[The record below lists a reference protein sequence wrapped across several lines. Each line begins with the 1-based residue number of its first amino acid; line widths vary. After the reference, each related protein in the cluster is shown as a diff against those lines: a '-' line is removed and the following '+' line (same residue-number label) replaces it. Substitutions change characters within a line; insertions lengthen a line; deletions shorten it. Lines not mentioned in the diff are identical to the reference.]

1 MIMELEELRKTWQSV
16 KPHIDSHISDE
27 DANKIIVK
35 KNDIKSRLL
44 RKARLDGI
52 FSIICLI
59 LMALSPSWAPMK
71 FPYWWLTVFC
81 LALFI
86 AILYGIK
93 IYSSIKTVNLWDY
106 TNKEILMTIISVKK
120 IYRNIELATASVI
133 IPLLIWLSLTPMF
146 INTWRMFFAW
156 GLTVLGFG
164 LEYLLYRSNIKL
176 LNKLINW
183 EQE

>member
-1 MIMELEELRKTWQSV
+1 MELEELKQTWKSV
-16 KPHIDSHISDE
+16 KPHIDSHISE
-27 DANKIIVK
+27 DDAKQITAA

-44 RKARLDGI
+44 KRARLDGI
-52 FSIICLI
+52 FSIICLV
-59 LMALSPSWAPMK
+59 LMALSPFWAPMK

-81 LALFI
+81 LTLFV

-93 IYSSIKTVNLWDY
+93 IYCSIKAINLWDY
-106 TNKEILMTIISVKK
+106 TNKDILVAIISIKK
-120 IYRNIELATASVI
+120 MYRNVELATAAVI
-133 IPLLIWLSLTPMF
+133 IPLLIWFSLTPMF
-146 INTWRMFFAW
+146 INTWRMFFTW

-164 LEYLLYRSNIKL
+164 LEYILYRSNIKQ